1 MQARRKLLPILLV
14 ILALFVAA
22 LAVAACGGSG
32 EVDSR
37 GQTWMNFP
45 SVPVN
50 VDANGAAN
58 IYGIGIGQVLPPEQ
72 VTMLQSMG
80 DAQRLE
86 ARVGFEGVSVYKNGE
101 DALNVLW
108 NDESQTNLQDILRQ
122 VPGAAMAA
130 DYLPMLRDVGVG
142 VAVNLPPAQGAPAL
156 AVPKWTG
163 PTAFEPSAPA
173 NPTRPIEI
181 GFLAFDE
188 SGQGLIAGIPAST
201 LGVPLSLDPNTMA
214 LLQQF
219 GVTDVTVDT
228 QPDGMHLMLNG
239 KPLPVIAYNDSSLA
253 TLQGML
259 TPFLNDPVAKAAVD
273 SLLPKLPALD
283 LNVNVGFNGAPADI
297 KLPDIDLKIGD
308 GGVLNAFGL
317 DIPGVSIPTDALK
330 PLADAGIGQLSVKAT
345 GESIDLAV
353 NGQQLPTINFTPAGR
368 AAIAAIASSQAG
380 ISPDLINSG
389 LDILTKSGV
398 GASIELPGGASAAPA
413 AVVIPAPATDI
424 AAPVIRANV
433 VIENGQIASFGGISA
448 ETLAGL
454 GVSLPTLP
462 PAVMSI
468 LDSLDADTLNIKS
481 QGGDG
486 LHILANGEEV
496 LSLGYDPASL
506 GAMWSL
512 LKPLMGDTIANNPGL
527 AQLIEQQILPLLT
540 VADLD
545 VTVTMQ

>member
-14 ILALFVAA
+14 ILALVVAV

-58 IYGIGIGQVLPPEQ
+58 IYGIGIGQVLPPDQ
-72 VTMLQSMG
+72 VAMLQAMG
-80 DAQRLE
+80 DAQRME
-86 ARVGFEGVSVYKNGE
+86 ARVGFDGVSVYKNGE

-108 NDESQTNLQDILRQ
+108 NDESQANLQDILRQ

-130 DYLPMLRDVGVG
+130 DYLPMLRDFGVG
-142 VAVNLPPAQGAPAL
+142 VAVNLPPAEGAPVL

-173 NPTRPIEI
+173 NPTQPIEI
-181 GFLAFDE
+181 GFLSFDE

-201 LGVPLSLDPNTMA
+201 LGIPLSLDPGTMA
-214 LLQQF
+214 MLQQF

-228 QPDGMHLMLNG
+228 QSDGMHLMLNG

-259 TPFLNDPVAKAAVD
+259 TPFLTDPVAKAAVD
-273 SLLPKLPALD
+273 NLLPKLPALD

-297 KLPDIDLKIGD
+297 KLPDIDLKIGE

-330 PLADAGIGQLSVKAT
+330 PLTDAGIGQLNVKAT

-380 ISPDLINSG
+380 ISPDLINTG
-389 LDILTKSGV
+389 LDILTKSGI
-398 GASIELPGGASAAPA
+398 GASIELPGGGSAAPA
-413 AVVIPAPATDI
+413 VTLPAPPADMV
-424 AAPVIRANV
+424 APVIRANV

-454 GVSLPTLP
+454 GVALPTLP
-462 PAVMSI
+462 PEVMSI
-468 LDSLDADTLNIKS
+468 LGSLNADTLNIKS

-486 LHILANGEEV
+486 LHILADGEEV
-496 LSLGYDPASL
+496 LSLGYDPTSL

-512 LKPLMGDTIANNPGL
+512 VKPLMGDTIAKNPGL

-545 VTVTMQ
+545 VTVSVQ